1 MRISANT
8 KLGDGRLGSRKLGDG
23 KLGSCWLWLPCVGS
37 LLSCGAESH
46 KEQGRETASVVKVVA
61 EPEVDSDAG
70 EAAEEPAQTTPTP
83 GTTAPVAT
91 VTPPGS
97 IAGNPVEAGFLD
109 IEELPPLPMAA
120 VDEAIEVDGGLVP
133 SDTPLTLLLVFDTS
147 GSMSTTWGSNSRWE
161 VAYHAVLNAVEKFQT
176 TLTAGAIQFPT
187 VGGCGVAPITDPTQ
201 IDFVPGDAFLEAWP
215 GKTFGPSGSTP
226 LEVALRNADAALV
239 RAAELGLFENRVRV
253 LLFSDGEPT
262 CNDDADVMTA
272 LPARW
277 LEAGV
282 HTYVVALPGSEGA
295 AGLLDALANAGGTG
309 PDQGGGAAIV
319 VDSTASEIYA
329 EGADAGASRVV
340 VDDDEELEAVAAAAA
355 R

>member
-1 MRISANT
+1 MKQGI
-8 KLGDGRLGSRKLGDG
+8 LGCRTLGS
-23 KLGSCWLWLPCVGS
+23 SWWLWLPCVGS
-37 LLSCGAESH
+37 LLSCGAESN
-46 KEQGRETASVVKVVA
+46 KEQGRDTASVVKVVA
-61 EPEVDSDAG
+61 EEPEAESQ
-70 EAAEEPAQTTPTP
+70 AAEKTEEVAPTAQTTRTVGTPTP
-83 GTTAPVAT
+83 LTTGTPPSPVAAN
-91 VTPPGS
+91 PIGAGS
-97 IAGNPVEAGFLD
+97 LEV
-109 IEELPPLPMAA
+109 EELPPLPMAA
-120 VDEAIEVDGGLVP
+120 LDEAIEVDGGLVP

-161 VAYHAVLNAVEKFQT
+161 IAYHAVLNAVEKFQT

-187 VGGCGVAPITDPTQ
+187 DGSCGVAPIADPTQ
-201 IDFVPGDAFLEAWP
+201 IDFVPGEAFLEAWP

-239 RAAELGLFENRVRV
+239 RAAQLGLFENRVRV

-262 CNDDADVMTA
+262 CNDDADTMTA
-272 LPARW
+272 LAARW

-319 VDSTASEIYA
+319 VDAAASEVYA

-340 VDDDEELEAVAAAAA
+340 VDDDDELEAVAAAAA